1 MAYTPRGS
9 RVFVRRGVSLK
20 FERHVWFVPADACV
34 ESLQLWYNKIK
45 AAFWVSP
52 PSSQTNV
59 FSVVILALVAEISPS
74 ANKITGHWLCS
85 VSACCDTSLSRW
97 LYFLRE
103 CNVEPKD
110 FKAIKWGFIIQ
121 KAFKIFCFC
130 WLSLRSVVVFQ
141 MLFRGIG
148 TTSVSV
154 AALFLHWQHFNPI
167 PALGFGEWF
176 IARTHSAPQPFLCDL
191 PLLVA
196 CEVSCCH
203 CFFFLLLWILELD
216 RRLDNLFSSQCV
228 RLFYTS
234 VAHLLSAFHRLRAM
248 IFRAAIDSHLDD
260 SLFNDCEWWVVWGQD
275 RELSREWNVSNKVC
289 GFSVNG
295 GLSTQNQ
302 SVSQRPL
309 MAFYEIIILI

>member
-1 MAYTPRGS
+1 MVYT
-9 RVFVRRGVSLK
+9 RRDSSFCQMGGVIKVWASCLLMYVLK
-20 FERHVWFVPADACV
+20 IFSYDIIKLRQLFEYPTTT
-34 ESLQLWYNKIK
+34 IK
-45 AAFWVSP
+45 PPP

-59 FSVVILALVAEISPS
+59 FSIVILALLAEISPS

-130 WLSLRSVVVFQ
+130 WLSLSVVVFQ

-154 AALFLHWQHFNPI
+154 AGLFLHWPHFNPI
-167 PALGFGEWF
+167 PALGFDEWF
-176 IARTHSAPQPFLCDL
+176 IARTHSASQPFVCDL

-196 CEVSCCH
+196 CEVSCYH
-203 CFFFLLLWILELD
+203 CFF
-216 RRLDNLFSSQCV
+216 
-228 RLFYTS
+228 
-234 VAHLLSAFHRLRAM
+234 
-248 IFRAAIDSHLDD
+248 
-260 SLFNDCEWWVVWGQD
+260 
-275 RELSREWNVSNKVC
+275 C
-289 GFSVNG
+289 GF
-295 GLSTQNQ
+295 
-302 SVSQRPL
+302 
-309 MAFYEIIILI
+309 

>member
-34 ESLQLWYNKIK
+34 ENLQLWYNKIK

-59 FSVVILALVAEISPS
+59 FSVVILALVAEISSS

-130 WLSLRSVVVFQ
+130 WLSLSVVVFQ

-191 PLLVA
+191 PPLVA

-203 CFFFLLLWILELD
+203 CFFVVVVVVVD
-216 RRLDNLFSSQCV
+216 
-228 RLFYTS
+228 
-234 VAHLLSAFHRLRAM
+234 
-248 IFRAAIDSHLDD
+248 FRARQAFRQPVFITVCAPLLHKCCPFVERLPQTESHDL
-260 SLFNDCEWWVVWGQD
+260 
-275 RELSREWNVSNKVC
+275 
-289 GFSVNG
+289 
-295 GLSTQNQ
+295 Q
-302 SVSQRPL
+302 SGNRFASWRQPV
-309 MAFYEIIILI
+309 